1 MLPIKFADPSRLY
14 SSGDLKAQLRLVVTN
29 GSPSNS
35 HGAHPPQQAV
45 HEGNPFL
52 NSYPDGER
60 TSALTKVVGYLLSK
74 DLPVETV
81 RQMAL
86 DWNDRQSPPLDVGKV
101 HSTVESLAKADMR
114 NHPERHKGPL
124 TPLFDIADA
133 NIDLLLRTS
142 PPARRWLLS
151 DMLPLGIV
159 GMIVAPGGTGIRPA
173 SRGPAC
179 DGFLPT
185 DRGVPSPPD
194 RLRLCRSPLAAS
206 VPRIPPW
213 PVRRW

>member
-1 MLPIKFADPSRLY
+1 MLPIKFADPSRRY

-29 GSPSNS
+29 GGRSAS
-35 HGAHPPQQAV
+35 HGTRPPQPAM

-60 TSALTKVVGYLLSK
+60 TAALTKVIGYLLSK
-74 DLPVETV
+74 EHPVDTV

-86 DWNDRQSPPLDVGKV
+86 DWNNRQIPPLDADKV
-101 HSTVESLAKADMR
+101 RRTVESLAKTDGR

-124 TPLFDIADA
+124 TPLFDLADA
-133 NIDLLLRTS
+133 NIDRLLRTS

-151 DMLPLGIV
+151 GMLPLGIV